1 MIKHCRKMK
10 RSQGAHLSLMES
22 KCDTV
27 RRRRPE
33 ERWHWGG
40 EREETTL
47 VGLTRFLLGQKMKK
61 IHVVD
66 LAATNR

>member
-10 RSQGAHLSLMES
+10 RSQGAHLTLMES
-22 KCDTV
+22 KRDTV

-40 EREETTL
+40 EREEMTS
-47 VGLTRFLLGQKMKK
+47 VGLTRFLLGRKMKK

-66 LAATNR
+66 SAATNG